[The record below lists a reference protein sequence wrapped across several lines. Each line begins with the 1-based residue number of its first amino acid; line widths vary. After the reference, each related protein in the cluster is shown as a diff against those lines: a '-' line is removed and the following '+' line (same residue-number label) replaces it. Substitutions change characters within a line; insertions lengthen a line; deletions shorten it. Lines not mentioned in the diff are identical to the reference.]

1 MLFNRHSLALVA
13 LSLTFVASADEAPR
27 KLLQNSPTEPNEES
41 VSLVVRYGTD
51 QISAQSVEATRQRVE
66 VVSIP
71 KSDAE
76 AYAAFLKQSPGVLS
90 VEPNYPVSNPRMPS
104 PPITI
109 APGVTSAQSITNAP
123 NDPAFIDQYAWQPPT
138 QQYPGVHD
146 ILEAVKKSPQKRK
159 VRIGVTDSGFHQV
172 SDLVFDGGYNF
183 STIDGPGLDFYTP
196 QIDPSC
202 TDSHGTAVAGII
214 AATTNNFE
222 GVAGIVDAELYAARV
237 MSCGSG
243 FLHDLATGIYWLSG
257 QTTGSAPTLSEPV
270 DIINVSMGAT
280 TASCPQYLQDAVNYA
295 ASKGTLVVVAA
306 GNESL
311 DVSNFTPANCDKVI
325 TVGSVG
331 RSGTPSDFSNYGN
344 GIDVAALG
352 ELVRTLNGNG
362 DPSLWF
368 GTSFAAPNVAG
379 VAGLLTQQAPGLS
392 LEQTVM
398 RIKESVRYPEIF
410 DTGTFRGGIL
420 DANQLVTRFKT
431 EIAEANPEFKPVLAA
446 QERCHRTA
454 YQNTSPVPS
463 ELAEVYELKADGSL
477 LDAAD
482 DFFTVFQF
490 KNGQSMANAQQIA
503 STRESTFLIQ
513 QVDSNNNYVF
523 DVCQQNGSVCKYGK
537 SIVLDIE
544 GSGMSASTC
553 DK

>member
-1 MLFNRHSLALVA
+1 MLFNRHSFALVA

-27 KLLQNSPTEPNEES
+27 KLPQNSPAEAKEES
-41 VSLVVRYGTD
+41 VSLVVRYGKD
-51 QISAQSVEATRQRVE
+51 QVSAQSAKSPRQRVD

-76 AYAAFLKQSPGVLS
+76 AYAAFLKQNPGVLS

-109 APGVTSAQSITNAP
+109 APGVTSAQSMTNAP

-146 ILEAVKKSPQKRK
+146 ILEAAKKSPQKRK

-196 QIDPSC
+196 QINASC

-237 MSCGSG
+237 MSCGTG
-243 FLHDLATGIYWLSG
+243 LLNDLATGIYWLSG
-257 QTTGSAPTLSEPV
+257 QATGSAPTLSSPV
-270 DIINVSMGAT
+270 DIINVSMGAP
-280 TASCPQYLQDAVNYA
+280 APSCPSYLQDAIDYA
-295 ASKGTLVVVAA
+295 ASKGVLIVAAA

-311 DVSNFTPANCDKVI
+311 DVSNYTPANCEKVI

-331 RSGTPSDFSNYGN
+331 RNGTTSNFSNYGD

-362 DPSLWF
+362 EESYWF

-379 VAGLLTQQAPGLS
+379 VAGILKQQTPGLS
-392 LEQTVM
+392 SEQTVV

-420 DANQLVTRFKT
+420 DANNLVTSFQAELEEAHPRFKP
-431 EIAEANPEFKPVLAA
+431 ALAA
-446 QERCHRTA
+446 QERCHRSA
-454 YQNTSPVPS
+454 YQNTSPDPS
-463 ELAEVYELKADGSL
+463 ELTGLFELEADANL
-477 LDAAD
+477 LETAD
-482 DFFTVFQF
+482 DYFAVFEYTDSRMLGDA
-490 KNGQSMANAQQIA
+490 KLMTA
-503 STRESTFLIQ
+503 TRESTFLVKQ
-513 QVDSNNNYVF
+513 LSADNHYVF
-523 DVCQQNGSVCKYGK
+523 DICQQDGSACKYGQ
-537 SIVLDIE
+537 SIALGIE

>member
-1 MLFNRHSLALVA
+1 MLFNRHSFALVA

-27 KLLQNSPTEPNEES
+27 KLLQNSPAEPKEES

-51 QISAQSVEATRQRVE
+51 QISAQSVEAPRQRVE

-71 KSDAE
+71 ESDAE
-76 AYAAFLKQSPGVLS
+76 AYAAFLKQNPAVLS

-104 PPITI
+104 PPITK
-109 APGVTSAQSITNAP
+109 APGVTSAQSISNAP

-146 ILEAVKKSPQKRK
+146 ILEAAKKSPEKRK

-183 STIDGPGLDFYTP
+183 STIDGPGLDFFTP

-214 AATTNNFE
+214 
-222 GVAGIVDAELYAARV
+222 DAELYAARV
-237 MSCGSG
+237 MSCGTG
-243 FLHDLATGIYWLSG
+243 LLNDLATGIYWLSG
-257 QTTGSAPTLSEPV
+257 QATGSAPTLSSPV
-270 DIINVSMGAT
+270 DIINVSMGAP
-280 TASCPQYLQDAVNYA
+280 APSCPSYLQDAIDYA
-295 ASKGTLVVVAA
+295 ASKGVLIVAAA

-311 DVSNFTPANCDKVI
+311 DVSNYTPANCEKVI

-331 RSGTPSDFSNYGN
+331 RNGTTSNFSNYGD

-352 ELVRTLNGNG
+352 ELVRTLNGDG
-362 DPSLWF
+362 EESYWF

-379 VAGLLTQQAPGLS
+379 VAGILKQQAPGLS
-392 LEQTVM
+392 SEQTVV

-420 DANQLVTRFKT
+420 DANNLVTRFQ
-431 EIAEANPEFKPVLAA
+431 AELEEAHPEFKPALAA

-454 YQNTSPVPS
+454 YQNTSPAP
-463 ELAEVYELKADGSL
+463 LDFATLYELTADGTL
-477 LDAAD
+477 LHAAD
-482 DFFTVFQF
+482 EFFTVFQRE
-490 KNGQSMANAQQIA
+490 NGQSIEDAQLIA
-503 STRESTFLIQ
+503 STRESTFLVE
-513 QVDSNNNYVF
+513 QVDSDNIYVF
-523 DVCQQNGSVCKYGK
+523 DVCQQNGSACKYGK
-537 SIVLDIE
+537 SIVLGIE
-544 GSGMSASTC
+544 ESGMSNSAC
-553 DK
+553 KK

>member
-1 MLFNRHSLALVA
+1 MLFNRHSFALVA
-13 LSLTFVASADEAPR
+13 LSLTFVAIADEAPR
-27 KLLQNSPTEPNEES
+27 KLPQNSPAEPKEES

-51 QISAQSVEATRQRVE
+51 QVSAQSVESPRQRVE

-71 KSDAE
+71 ESDAE
-76 AYAAFLKQSPGVLS
+76 AYAAFLKQNPGVLS

-146 ILEAVKKSPQKRK
+146 ILEAAKKSPQKRK

-172 SDLVFDGGYNF
+172 SDLVFTGGYNF

-237 MSCGSG
+237 MSCGTG
-243 FLHDLATGIYWLSG
+243 LLNDLATGIYWLSG
-257 QTTGSAPTLSEPV
+257 QPTGSAPTMSSPV
-270 DIINVSMGAT
+270 DIINVSMGAP
-280 TASCPQYLQDAVNYA
+280 APSCPSYLQDAIDYA
-295 ASKGTLVVVAA
+295 TSKGVLIVAAA

-311 DVSNFTPANCDKVI
+311 DVNNYTPANCDKVI

-331 RSGTPSDFSNYGN
+331 RNGTTSNVSNYGD

-352 ELVRTLNGNG
+352 ELVRTLNGDG
-362 DPSLWF
+362 EESYWF

-379 VAGLLTQQAPGLS
+379 VAGILKQQAPGLS
-392 LEQTVM
+392 SEQTVV

-420 DANQLVTRFKT
+420 DANNLVTRFQ
-431 EIAEANPEFKPVLAA
+431 AELEEAHPEFKPALAA

-454 YQNTSPVPS
+454 YQNTSPDPS
-463 ELAEVYELKADGSL
+463 DLAKVYELTADGTL
-477 LDAAD
+477 LHAAD
-482 DFFTVFQF
+482 AFFTVFERE
-490 KNGQSMANAQQIA
+490 KGQSIADAQLIA
-503 STRESTFLIQ
+503 ATRESTFLIE
-513 QVDSNNNYVF
+513 QVDSDNSYVF
-523 DVCQQNGSVCKYGK
+523 DVCQQNGSACKYGK
-537 SIVLDIE
+537 SLVLGIE
-544 GSGMSASTC
+544 RSGMSASAC